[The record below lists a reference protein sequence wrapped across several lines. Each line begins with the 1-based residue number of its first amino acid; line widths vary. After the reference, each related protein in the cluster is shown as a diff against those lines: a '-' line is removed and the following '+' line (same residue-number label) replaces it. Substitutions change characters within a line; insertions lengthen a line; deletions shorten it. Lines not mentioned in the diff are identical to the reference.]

1 VASTPRIRLRDF
13 LGLPIFGG
21 DAKTIGAA
29 NNHVLAWVLL
39 GLVVPG
45 MVVLALAVPAIS
57 ALVWIATIGEVLLAL
72 MLLVLTRLGFVTQ
85 AAAAFLVG
93 IWALFAWAAWMSG
106 GLFSAAICAQF
117 LLVALAEA
125 ARGWR
130 WALPASVLAIAT
142 VVALTWLEVQG
153 LARPSSVITTP
164 ISYGAVVTA
173 CLIALA
179 VTNGLIVARTRW
191 AGDLVAAELRERKA
205 AEQRLRDLVDNAP
218 FGAFLCELVDRR
230 CLRVTHTNRNASV
243 VLGEDATQFV
253 GGDLGDAFAAS
264 ANHDLLDR
272 FRRVALRGETLRA
285 DEVQMRTGGVER
297 TFEVYAYQTEPG
309 VIAVFFSDV
318 TEQKVDEA
326 RIRQMAFHDELT
338 KLPNRKLL
346 LDRLGVAMDVARRRE
361 TGVALLFIDLDEFK
375 PLNDRYGH
383 AFGDLVLAEVA
394 NRLRVTA
401 RASDTVARIGGDEF
415 TVLMPD
421 VSSREQAEI
430 VAGKLVEAF
439 REPLDVGGRSVK
451 ITTSIG
457 VAVSSDHD
465 VDSDTLVEYADR
477 AMYEVKR
484 GGRDGYRVK

>member
-1 VASTPRIRLRDF
+1 VASGPRIRLRDLF
-13 LGLPIFGG
+13 GLPIFGG
-21 DAKTIGAA
+21 DAKTAGAA

-39 GLVVPG
+39 GLVAPG
-45 MVVLALAVPAIS
+45 MIVLAIAVPS
-57 ALVWIATIGEVLLAL
+57 MGTLVWTATAGVVFLATM
-72 MLLVLTRLGFVTQ
+72 MLVVTRLGHVTE
-85 AAAAFLVG
+85 AAAVFLVG

-106 GLFSAAICAQF
+106 GLFSAVICAQF

-125 ARGWR
+125 TRGWR

-142 VVALTWLEVQG
+142 VVAFTWADVER

-164 ISYGAVVTA
+164 TSYGAVVVA

-179 VTNGLIVARTRW
+179 VTNGLIVARTRL
-191 AGDLVAAELRERKA
+191 AGDQVAAELQERKA
-205 AEQRLRDLVDNAP
+205 AEQRLRDLIDNAP

-230 CLRVTHTNRNASV
+230 CLRVTHANRNASV
-243 VLGEDATQFV
+243 VLGKDASQFV

-264 ANHDLLDR
+264 ASHDLLDR
-272 FRRVALRGETLRA
+272 FRRLALRGETLGA
-285 DEVQMRTGGVER
+285 DEIQMHSGGAER
-297 TFEVYAYQTEPG
+297 TFEVHAYQTEPG

-318 TEQKVDEA
+318 TERRVDEA
-326 RIRQMAFHDELT
+326 RIRQLAFHDELT

-346 LDRLGVAMDVARRRE
+346 LDRLGVAIDVARRRE
-361 TGVALLFIDLDEFK
+361 SGVALLFIDLDEFK
-375 PLNDRYGH
+375 PLNDRHGH
-383 AFGDLVLAEVA
+383 AFGDLVLSEVA
-394 NRLRVTA
+394 GRLRATA

-421 VSSREQAEI
+421 VSSREQAET

-439 REPLDVGGRSVK
+439 RKPLEVGGRMIK
-451 ITTSIG
+451 ITASIG
-457 VAVSSDHD
+457 VAVTTDHD
-465 VDSDTLVEYADR
+465 VDPDMLVEYADR